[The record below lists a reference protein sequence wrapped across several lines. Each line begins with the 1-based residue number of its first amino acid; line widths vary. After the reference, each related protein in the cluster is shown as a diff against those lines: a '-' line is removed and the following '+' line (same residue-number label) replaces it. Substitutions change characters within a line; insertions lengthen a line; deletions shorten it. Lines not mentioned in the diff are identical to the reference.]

1 MSVLVTGATDGLGR
15 ALAERIA
22 GEGRAVIVH
31 GRDPGRVERAVSEI
45 KAATGNE
52 QVHPALA
59 DLSELAQVRALAK
72 AVLADHPDI
81 DVLVSN
87 AGIGADVPGGGGRQ
101 VSPDGSEL
109 RFAVN
114 YLAGFLLTRQLLP
127 RLRAADTAR
136 IVQVSSAG
144 QQPIDFDNVMLERD
158 YDGWRAYRQSK
169 LAQIMFTFDLA
180 DELAG
185 SGVTA
190 TALHP
195 ATFMPTKIV
204 PSPIS
209 SIEEGVEATYRLVA
223 APELAGV
230 SGRYYNGV
238 REERADPQAYDQ
250 EARARL
256 RELSVQLTQPDA

>member
-1 MSVLVTGATDGLGR
+1 
-15 ALAERIA
+15 
-22 GEGRAVIVH
+22 
-31 GRDPGRVERAVSEI
+31 
-45 KAATGNE
+45 
-52 QVHPALA
+52 
-59 DLSELAQVRALAK
+59 
-72 AVLADHPDI
+72 
-81 DVLVSN
+81 
-87 AGIGADVPGGGGRQ
+87 
-101 VSPDGSEL
+101 
-109 RFAVN
+109 
-114 YLAGFLLTRQLLP
+114 
-127 RLRAADTAR
+127 
-136 IVQVSSAG
+136 
-144 QQPIDFDNVMLERD
+144 
-158 YDGWRAYRQSK
+158 
-169 LAQIMFTFDLA
+169 MFTFDLA

-185 SGVTA
+185 TGVTA

>member
-1 MSVLVTGATDGLGR
+1 M
-15 ALAERIA
+15 
-22 GEGRAVIVH
+22 
-31 GRDPGRVERAVSEI
+31 
-45 KAATGNE
+45 
-52 QVHPALA
+52 
-59 DLSELAQVRALAK
+59 
-72 AVLADHPDI
+72 
-81 DVLVSN
+81 
-87 AGIGADVPGGGGRQ
+87 
-101 VSPDGSEL
+101 
-109 RFAVN
+109 
-114 YLAGFLLTRQLLP
+114 
-127 RLRAADTAR
+127 
-136 IVQVSSAG
+136 SSAG
-144 QQPIDFDNVMLERD
+144 QRPIDFGNVMLERD

-185 SGVTA
+185 TGVTA
-190 TALHP
+190 TTLHP

-238 REERADPQAYDQ
+238 REARADPQAYDQ